1 MITTTCWILWIPT
14 SGGVGVA
21 VEDWFGP
28 PHAMATTRTHIAS
41 ATRLMRPRYPSPR
54 RRTIAEASA
63 LCKPLRAR
71 VNVEAIAAQES
82 DQGLIEFSR
91 QRDGQAG
98 RRADGGQ
105 KWDARPDRLLDDLVA
120 RAPAYD
126 QQHCGGGQ
134 AAVEEQPSDHLVD
147 RVVPADVLAQCDHFA
162 IRTEQAGGA
171 ETAAAF
177 EPPPA
182 PAQRVHECRQLR
194 A

>member
-1 MITTTCWILWIPT
+1 
-14 SGGVGVA
+14 
-21 VEDWFGP
+21 
-28 PHAMATTRTHIAS
+28 MATTRTHIAS

-54 RRTIAEASA
+54 RRTIAETSA

-82 DQGLIEFSR
+82 GQGLIEFWR

-105 KWDARPDRLLDDLVA
+105 KWNARPNRLLDDLVA

-134 AAVEEQPSDHLVD
+134 AALEEQPSDHLVD
-147 RVVPADVLAQCDHFA
+147 RVVPADVLAQCHDFA
-162 IRTEQAGGA
+162 IRIGQARRL
-171 ETAAAF
+171 ETAGAVQHPLA
-177 EPPPA
+177 
-182 PAQRVHECRQLR
+182 RT
-194 A
+194 

>member
-1 MITTTCWILWIPT
+1 
-14 SGGVGVA
+14 
-21 VEDWFGP
+21 
-28 PHAMATTRTHIAS
+28 MATTRTHIAS

-54 RRTIAEASA
+54 RRTIAETSA

-91 QRDGQAG
+91 QRNGQAG

-105 KWDARPDRLLDDLVA
+105 KWNARPNRLLDDLVA

-134 AAVEEQPSDHLVD
+134 AAVGEAPAGHLFE
-147 RVVPADVLAQCDHFA
+147 RVVPADVLAQGERFA
-162 IRTEQAGGA
+162 IRIRQAGA
-171 ETAAAF
+171 VETAGAF
-177 EPPPA
+177 EHALATPG
-182 PAQRVHECRQLR
+182 LR
-194 A
+194 GEA

>member
-1 MITTTCWILWIPT
+1 
-14 SGGVGVA
+14 
-21 VEDWFGP
+21 
-28 PHAMATTRTHIAS
+28 MATTRTHIAS

-54 RRTIAEASA
+54 RRTIAETSA
-63 LCKPLRAR
+63 LCTRLRGR
-71 VNVEAIAAQES
+71 VSGEAIAAQES

-105 KWDARPDRLLDDLVA
+105 KWNARPNRLLDDLVA

-134 AAVEEQPSDHLVD
+134 APVEEQPSDHLVD
-147 RVVPADVLAQCDHFA
+147 RVVPRDGLAHDDDFS
-162 IRTEQAGGA
+162 IRIE
-171 ETAAAF
+171 
-177 EPPPA
+177 
-182 PAQRVHECRQLR
+182 R